1 MKNDFRRQAVEKT
14 VILNQQTCGY
24 TNFIT
29 IGKTIIAYGMKG
41 GTKRLNKHID
51 RVIVVANN
59 SKKQYGFLSRFGLA
73 NPEFMFD
80 VDADIYLKDGSV
92 IEIHSS
98 EPKLLQK
105 LVPYI
110 EELHRNPRVRFY
122 GDTYL
127 QGGN

>member
-1 MKNDFRRQAVEKT
+1 MEKT
-14 VILNQQTCGY
+14 VILNQQACGY

-73 NPEFMFD
+73 NPEFMFN

-98 EPKLLQK
+98 EPKLLTK
-105 LVPYI
+105 LLPFI
-110 EELHRNPRVRFY
+110 KELHKDPREKFY
-122 GDTYL
+122 GKTRR
-127 QGGN
+127 

>member
-1 MKNDFRRQAVEKT
+1 MEKT
-14 VILNQQTCGY
+14 VILNQQACGY

-59 SKKQYGFLSRFGLA
+59 SKRKYGFLSRFGLTSA
-73 NPEFMFD
+73 EFVFD
-80 VDADIYLKDGSV
+80 VDVDIYLKDGSV

-98 EPKLLQK
+98 EPKFLKK

-110 EELHRNPRVRFY
+110 KELHKDVREVFY
-122 GDTYL
+122 NRTN
-127 QGGN
+127 GGR